1 MLRLWRGDQADGDQA
16 GTAALNS
23 RGRRATAFN
32 APNPYHCRA
41 GWGPVEVPKSETQV
55 SADLWDE
62 ADTIDLAHALADYYG
77 RKVVVVWT
85 DDQEVVVESRVERG
99 LRSGQ
104 IDMLY

>member
-1 MLRLWRGDQADGDQA
+1 
-16 GTAALNS
+16 
-23 RGRRATAFN
+23 
-32 APNPYHCRA
+32 
-41 GWGPVEVPKSETQV
+41 VEVPKSETQV

>member
-1 MLRLWRGDQADGDQA
+1 M
-16 GTAALNS
+16 
-23 RGRRATAFN
+23 
-32 APNPYHCRA
+32 
-41 GWGPVEVPKSETQV
+41 

-104 IDMLY
+104 IDMLCALGSA

>member
-1 MLRLWRGDQADGDQA
+1 L
-16 GTAALNS
+16 
-23 RGRRATAFN
+23 N
-32 APNPYHCRA
+32 APNLWLLFQPQTCCTTVA
-41 GWGPVEVPKSETQV
+41 LGWGIVEVPKSETQV

>member
-1 MLRLWRGDQADGDQA
+1 MASG
-16 GTAALNS
+16 AL
-23 RGRRATAFN
+23 N
-32 APNPYHCRA
+32 APNLWLLFQPQTCCTSVA
-41 GWGPVEVPKSETQV
+41 LGWGIVEVPKSETQV